1 MRFLDICRN
10 PHHSPDN
17 STPYLLVIQGN
28 YVEVKSTRAVVPLMN
43 VEVIS
48 PIIKGGLM
56 PEFIVEGHHVVM
68 VTPELAGISIR
79 DIGPVV
85 VNVAERHDEVRRA
98 IDILTGDF

>member
-10 PHHSPDN
+10 PHNPPDGN
-17 STPYLLVIQGN
+17 TPYLLIIQAD
-28 YVEVKSTRAVVPLMN
+28 YVDVQSTRVVVPLMT
-43 VEVIS
+43 VQAVS

-68 VTPELAGISIR
+68 VTPELAGIAIR

-85 VNVAERHDEVRRA
+85 ANAEDRRHEVRRA
-98 IDILTGDF
+98 VDILTGDF

>member
-10 PHHSPDN
+10 PHHSADN
-17 STPYLLVIQGN
+17 NTPYLLVIQGD
-28 YVEVKSTRAVVPLMN
+28 YVDIKSTRVVIPLMN
-43 VEVIS
+43 VEVVS

-56 PEFIVEGHHVVM
+56 PEFIVEENHVVM
-68 VTPELAGISIR
+68 VTPELAGISIQ

-85 VNVAERHDEVRRA
+85 ANAEDRHHDVRRA